1 MKRQKSKR
9 TALVYSTDQG
19 RVCPDC
25 GVVKADCRCRLVKIS
40 SSSSGDGTVRLRR
53 ETKGR
58 GGKAVT
64 VVSGLPNDGEELR
77 RLAKLMKQKCGVGG
91 AVKGADVEIQGDQR
105 AVLKDFLEQQ
115 GFKTKLAG
123 G

>member
-9 TALVYSTDQG
+9 SSLVYSTDKG
-19 RVCPDC
+19 RICPDC
-25 GVVKADCRCRLVKIS
+25 GVVRADCRCKLLKVAPTN
-40 SSSSGDGTVRLRR
+40 SGDSIVRLRR

-64 VVSGLPNDGEELR
+64 VITGLPGDGDELR
-77 RLAKLMKQKCGVGG
+77 RLAKLMKQRWGVGG
-91 AVKGADVEIQGDQR
+91 AVKGAEIEIQGDQR
-105 AVLKDFLEQQ
+105 AILKDFLEQQ
-115 GFKTKLAG
+115 GFTTKLAG